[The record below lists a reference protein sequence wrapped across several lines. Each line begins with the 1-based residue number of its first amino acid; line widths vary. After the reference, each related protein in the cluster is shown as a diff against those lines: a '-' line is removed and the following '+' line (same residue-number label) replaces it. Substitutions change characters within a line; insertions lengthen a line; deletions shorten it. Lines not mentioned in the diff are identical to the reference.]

1 MAAAQVA
8 AIQAIYNKLIA
19 KLTKDAP
26 NDNTLEDENT
36 FNFYKIDNSPA
47 NDNPKK
53 LLTNITIIL
62 KNNPKIMNESKINAA
77 EYKAFSD
84 ALRNYVLGFN
94 DGTNIPSIDTKPF
107 CDLVL
112 FDILCRMR
120 LDLFNGG
127 VGNKYGFIEDAPP
140 GGGGGTDV
148 NNIGGIKKDEI
159 LIPGAGGAG
168 VTIEKFLGDNIKA
181 LQIIHGYIGN
191 FEIRME
197 KKILLYKILQVFFEK
212 IIKVTKPLKID
223 PNNDNIN
230 NFTTGFHVIINN
242 INPRMYSTTTG
253 IAAAVAGG
261 VDKANEDF
269 CMDIIYAYFMFY
281 KLVKQGGCAP
291 RTIVESYTGGNKSGK
306 YDYYLCKCNFKESL
320 KKVVAKTAREAAKN
334 LAKKVLKGN
343 KKSIKF
349 TLKRLI
355 GKKEKYYNYEA
366 HFDKNGKIV
375 IKNQ

>member
-1 MAAAQVA
+1 MVA
-8 AIQAIYNKLIA
+8 AIQAIYNKLIINLSNPA
-19 KLTKDAP
+19 NGNSLKD
-26 NDNTLEDENT
+26 EKT
-36 FNFYKIDNSPA
+36 FNFYKIDNNPV
-47 NDNPKK
+47 NDDPKK

-62 KNNPKIMNESKINAA
+62 KNNPKIMIESNINDA

-84 ALRNYVLGFN
+84 ELRNYVLGIN
-94 DGTNIPSIDTKPF
+94 TTIGGNIINIQSIDIKPF

-120 LDLFNGG
+120 LDLFNPN
-127 VGNKYGFIEDAPP
+127 VGNKYPFIFDPP
-140 GGGGGTDV
+140 AYAGAGATDV
-148 NNIGGIKKDEI
+148 DNIGGIKKNENLFNAPNNI
-159 LIPGAGGAG
+159 
-168 VTIEKFLGDNIKA
+168 TIETFLTDNIKA
-181 LQIIHGYIGN
+181 LEIIHKYIGD

-223 PNNDNIN
+223 QNIN
-230 NFTTGFHVIINN
+230 HFETRYQLIIDNF
-242 INPRMYSTTTG
+242 NPRLYNSTAPAIG
-253 IAAAVAGG
+253 PG
-261 VDKANEDF
+261 VDKANEEY
-269 CMDIIYAYFMFY
+269 CIDIIYAYFMFY

>member
-1 MAAAQVA
+1 MAA
-8 AIQAIYNKLIA
+8 IRAIYNKLITNLSKPA
-19 KLTKDAP
+19 GNSL
-26 NDNTLEDENT
+26 NDENT
-36 FNFYKIDNSPA
+36 FNFYKIDDFPVI
-47 NDNPKK
+47 NDVKK

-62 KNNPKIMNESKINAA
+62 KNNPKIMIESNINDA

-84 ALRNYVLGFN
+84 ELRNYVLGIN
-94 DGTNIPSIDTKPF
+94 ATINGVALNIPSIDTKPF

-120 LDLFNGG
+120 LDLFNRN
-127 VGNKYGFIEDAPP
+127 VGIKYPFIFDPP
-140 GGGGGTDV
+140 VYAGAGAIDV
-148 NNIGGIKKDEI
+148 NNIGGIKKDENLFTGPNNI
-159 LIPGAGGAG
+159 
-168 VTIEKFLGDNIKA
+168 TIDTFLTDNIKA
-181 LQIIHGYIGN
+181 LEIIHNYIGN

-223 PNNDNIN
+223 QNFNHFDTPYQLIIDN
-230 NFTTGFHVIINN
+230 F
-242 INPRMYSTTTG
+242 NPRLYNNT
-253 IAAAVAGG
+253 AAAAAAAG
-261 VDKANEDF
+261 VDKANEEF
-269 CMDIIYAYFMFY
+269 CIDIIYAYFMFY